1 MSERKTVAA
10 DALDFTSPGRRDYF
24 VELEHPSIWGHYLI
38 PLTVFVGPKAD
49 SGRGLL
55 AIGAT
60 HGNEY
65 EGPIAL
71 KHLLAAG
78 EIRAQDIL
86 GRIIVVPVLNVPAF
100 RAGRRD
106 TPDDGANLNRAFP
119 GLAAG
124 SITQRIAYFVVN
136 RLFPQAHVVI
146 DLHAGGQVARFA
158 PCTSFHYVADAKQQ
172 KQMQD
177 VARGFGV
184 PFVMIYQDK
193 TPGLLTSTAE
203 RMGKISVG
211 GEFGWGEGVSRE
223 GVSMCRQGV
232 LAAAIAH
239 GQLRGEPPKNL
250 HTPAERQQLIDNNER
265 DCYMTARRDGFFE
278 PAADLGVH
286 VKKGDRVA
294 WLHDF
299 DGDLC
304 GAIEML
310 APHDGIV
317 SALAWGAKVVQ
328 GQSVVV
334 VSRAKEWFT

>member
-1 MSERKTVAA
+1 MNPRAIVTAS
-10 DALDFTSPGRRDYF
+10 ALDFTSPGRRDYF

-38 PLTVFVGPKAD
+38 PLTVFVGPKAAP
-49 SGRGLL
+49 GRGLL

-71 KHLLAAG
+71 KHLVGG
-78 EIRAQDIL
+78 EIRAEDVL
-86 GRIIVVPVLNVPAF
+86 GRIVIVPVLNVPAF

-106 TPDDGANLNRAFP
+106 TPDDGMNLNRAFP
-119 GLAAG
+119 GVANG
-124 SITQRIAYFVVN
+124 SITQRIAHFVVN
-136 RLFPQAHVVI
+136 SLFPQAHVVI
-146 DLHAGGQVARFA
+146 DCHAGGQVARFV

-211 GEFGWGEGVSRE
+211 GEFGWGEGVSRA

-232 LAAAIAH
+232 LTAAIAH
-239 GQLRGEPPKNL
+239 GQLRGDPPTNV
-250 HTPAERQQLIDNNER
+250 HTPAEQQRLMDNNER
-265 DCYMTARRDGFFE
+265 DCYVTARRDGYFE
-278 PAADLGVH
+278 PAEELGALVT
-286 VKKGDRVA
+286 KGQRVA
-294 WLHDF
+294 WLHNF
-299 DGDLC
+299 DDPS
-304 GAIEML
+304 GAAEEIV

-317 SALAWGAKVVQ
+317 SALAWGAKVMQ

-334 VSRAKEWFT
+334 VSRLKEWLT